1 MISAY
6 GDRQQHLLKLL
17 LATKAGLTVE
27 SLSQQLDISR
37 NAVRQHLAS
46 LELEGLVAKGV
57 THPTGGRPEQSY
69 VLTPKG
75 HELFPR
81 KYSWFSEL
89 LIESLRDETSP
100 EHLRQRF
107 IEMGKRVGAQL
118 PVMAGGPAERI
129 KQMTNIMRDLG
140 YESTMREG
148 SGQAWPSIE
157 ATNCV
162 FHHLASRFPD
172 VCQFDLAL
180 LEQAVQRPVLHEE
193 CMVKGGTACRFK
205 FQAGAQESLIQLR
218 PRPHGDTK
226 LQPSKKQAAR
236 KRS

>member
-17 LATKAGLTVE
+17 LTTKAGLTVE

-57 THPTGGRPEQSY
+57 TRPTGGRPEQSY

-118 PVMAGGPAERI
+118 PGMTGGPAERI
-129 KQMTNIMRDLG
+129 KQMTNVMRDLG
-140 YESTMREG
+140 YESTMRGG
-148 SGQAWPSIE
+148 SSRRGRRSRPQI
-157 ATNCV
+157 
-162 FHHLASRFPD
+162 ASFITSRAGFPM
-172 VCQFDLAL
+172 CA
-180 LEQAVQRPVLHEE
+180 
-193 CMVKGGTACRFK
+193 
-205 FQAGAQESLIQLR
+205 SLISPCWNR
-218 PRPHGDTK
+218 SCNV
-226 LQPSKKQAAR
+226 PSCTRNAW
-236 KRS
+236 

>member
-17 LATKAGLTVE
+17 LATKTGLTVE
-27 SLSQQLDISR
+27 ALSQQLDISR
-37 NAVRQHLAS
+37 NAVRQHLAA

-57 THPTGGRPEQSY
+57 THPTRGRPEQLY
-69 VLTPKG
+69 ELTAKG

-89 LIESLRDETSP
+89 LIESLREETSP

-118 PVMAGGPAERI
+118 PAIAGGPAERI
-129 KQMTNIMRDLG
+129 KQMTNVMRDLG
-140 YESTMREG
+140 YESTTREG
-148 SGQAWPSIE
+148 SGQAWPVIE

-180 LEQAVQRPVLHEE
+180 LEKVVERPVLHEE
-193 CMVKGGTACRFK
+193 CMVKGGTVCRFK
-205 FQAGAQESLIQLR
+205 FQTGEPAPLLQLH
-218 PRPHGDTK
+218 PRAKEDTK
-226 LQPSKKQAAR
+226 PSRKQVWR
-236 KRS
+236 KSG

>member
-6 GDRQQHLLKLL
+6 GERQQHLLKLL

-27 SLSQQLDISR
+27 ALSQQLDISR
-37 NAVRQHLAS
+37 NAVRQHLAA
-46 LELEGLVAKGV
+46 LELDGLVAKGV
-57 THPTGGRPEQSY
+57 THRTGGRPEQLY

-100 EHLRQRF
+100 EQLRHRF

-118 PVMAGGPAERI
+118 PGIVGGPKERI
-129 KQMTNIMRDLG
+129 KQMTSVMRDLG
-140 YESTMREG
+140 YESTLRER

-172 VCQFDLAL
+172 VCEFDLAL
-180 LEQAVQRPVLHEE
+180 LEQVVQRPVLHEE
-193 CMVKGGTACRFK
+193 CMVKGGTACRFN
-205 FQAGAQESLIQLR
+205 FQAGTQEPLIQLR
-218 PRPHGDTK
+218 PQTQESTK
-226 LQPSKKQAAR
+226 SSDKRVLR

>member
-1 MISAY
+1 MLSAY
-6 GDRQQHLLKLL
+6 GTRQQHLLKLL
-17 LATKAGLTVE
+17 LGAKAGLTVE
-27 SLSQQLDISR
+27 ALSQQLEISR
-37 NAVRQHLAS
+37 NAVRQHLAV
-46 LELEGLVAKGV
+46 LELEGLVTKGV
-57 THPTGGRPEQSY
+57 THPTGGRPEQLY

-89 LIESLRDETSP
+89 LIESLREEMSP
-100 EHLRQRF
+100 EQLRQRF
-107 IEMGKRVGAQL
+107 AEMGKRVGAHF
-118 PVMAGGPAERI
+118 PGIAGGPADRI
-129 KQMTNIMRDLG
+129 KQMTSVMRDLG

-162 FHHLASRFPD
+162 FHHLATRFPD

-180 LEQAVQRPVLHEE
+180 LEQVVQRPVLHEE
-193 CMVKGGTACRFK
+193 CMVKGGTVCRFK
-205 FQAGAQESLIQLR
+205 FQTGEQVPLIQLR
-218 PRPHGDTK
+218 PRSHRDA
-226 LQPSKKQAAR
+226 QPSRKHASR

>member
-17 LATKAGLTVE
+17 LANKAGLTVE
-27 SLSQQLDISR
+27 ALSQQLDVSR
-37 NAVRQHLAS
+37 NAVRQHLAA
-46 LELEGLVAKGV
+46 LELEGLVTKGV
-57 THPTGGRPEQSY
+57 TNPTRGRPEQLY
-69 VLTPKG
+69 ELTAKG
-75 HELFPR
+75 QELFPR

-89 LIESLRDETSP
+89 LIESLREETSP
-100 EHLRQRF
+100 EQLRQRF

-118 PVMAGGPAERI
+118 PGIAGGPSERI
-129 KQMTNIMRDLG
+129 KQMTSVMRDLG
-140 YESTMREG
+140 YESTIREG
-148 SGQAWPSIE
+148 SGQAWPTIE

-180 LEQAVQRPVLHEE
+180 LEQVVQRPVLHEE

-205 FQAGAQESLIQLR
+205 FQTAEQKSLIQLR
-218 PRPHGDTK
+218 SRSHEDTK
-226 LQPSKKQAAR
+226 PSKKQLAR
-236 KRS
+236 KRA

>member
-17 LATKAGLTVE
+17 LATKPGLTVE
-27 SLSQQLDISR
+27 ALSQELDISR
-37 NAVRQHLAS
+37 NAVRQHLAA
-46 LELEGLVAKGV
+46 LELEGLVTKGV
-57 THPTGGRPEQSY
+57 THPTRGRPEQLY
-69 VLTPKG
+69 ELTAKG

-89 LIESLRDETSP
+89 LIESLREESSP
-100 EHLRQRF
+100 EELRQRF
-107 IEMGKRVGAQL
+107 IEMGRRVGAHL
-118 PVMAGGPAERI
+118 PGIAGGPAERI
-129 KQMTNIMRDLG
+129 KQMTSVMRDLG

-148 SGQAWPSIE
+148 SGGEWPSIE

-180 LEQAVQRPVLHEE
+180 LEQVVQRPVLHEE

-205 FQAGAQESLIQLR
+205 FQTGEPAPLIQLV
-218 PRPHGDTK
+218 PRSQAGTK
-226 LQPSKKQAAR
+226 SSKKPALR

>member
-1 MISAY
+1 MT
-6 GDRQQHLLKLL
+6 D
-17 LATKAGLTVE
+17 
-27 SLSQQLDISR
+27 
-37 NAVRQHLAS
+37 
-46 LELEGLVAKGV
+46 
-57 THPTGGRPEQSY
+57 
-69 VLTPKG
+69 
-75 HELFPR
+75 
-81 KYSWFSEL
+81 
-89 LIESLRDETSP
+89 
-100 EHLRQRF
+100 
-107 IEMGKRVGAQL
+107 
-118 PVMAGGPAERI
+118 GPAERI
-129 KQMTNIMRDLG
+129 KQITNIMRDLG

-205 FQAGAQESLIQLR
+205 FQPGAQESLIQVR
-218 PRPHGDTK
+218 SHPHGDTK
-226 LQPSKKQAAR
+226 PQLSKKQAAR

>member
-17 LATKAGLTVE
+17 LAAKRGMTVE
-27 SLSQQLDISR
+27 ALSQQLDISR
-37 NAVRQHLAS
+37 NAVRQHLAA

-57 THPTGGRPEQSY
+57 THPTGGRPEQLY
-69 VLTPKG
+69 ELTAKG

-89 LIESLRDETSP
+89 LIESLREESSP
-100 EHLRQRF
+100 EELRQRF
-107 IEMGKRVGAQL
+107 IEMGKRVGAHL
-118 PVMAGGPAERI
+118 PGIAGAPAERI
-129 KQMTNIMRDLG
+129 RQMASVMRDLG
-140 YESTMREG
+140 YESAVREG
-148 SGQAWPSIE
+148 SGDAWPTIE

-180 LEQAVQRPVLHEE
+180 LEHAVQRPVVHEE

-205 FQAGAQESLIQLR
+205 FQTGERAPLMQLV
-218 PRPHGDTK
+218 PRSQGSTK
-226 LQPSKKQAAR
+226 PSKKPPLR

>member
-6 GDRQQHLLKLL
+6 GDRRQQLLKLL
-17 LATKAGLTVE
+17 LVTKAGMTVE
-27 SLSQQLDISR
+27 ALSQELDISR

-46 LELEGLVAKGV
+46 LELDGLVAKGV
-57 THPTGGRPEQSY
+57 THPTGGRPEQLY

-89 LIESLRDETSP
+89 LIESLRDETTS
-100 EHLRQRF
+100 EQLRQRF

-118 PVMAGGPAERI
+118 PGIVGGPAERI
-129 KQMTNIMRDLG
+129 KQMTSVMRDLG
-140 YESTMREG
+140 YESTMREGG

-180 LEQAVQRPVLHEE
+180 LEQVVQRPVLHED

-205 FQAGAQESLIQLR
+205 FQPGAQDSLIQLR
-218 PRPHGDTK
+218 PRTQGDTR
-226 LQPSKKQAAR
+226 PSKKQVVR

>member
-6 GDRQQHLLKLL
+6 GDRQQRLLKLL
-17 LATKAGLTVE
+17 LATKTGLTVE
-27 SLSQQLDISR
+27 GLSQQLDISR
-37 NAVRQHLAS
+37 NAVRQHLAA
-46 LELEGLVAKGV
+46 LELEGLVTKGV
-57 THPTGGRPEQSY
+57 THPTRGRPEQLY
-69 VLTPKG
+69 ELTAKG

-89 LIESLRDETSP
+89 LIESLREEASP
-100 EHLRQRF
+100 EQLRQRF
-107 IEMGKRVGAQL
+107 IEMGKRVGAHL
-118 PVMAGGPAERI
+118 PGIAGGPAERI
-129 KQMTNIMRDLG
+129 KQMTNVMRDLG

-148 SGQAWPSIE
+148 SGPALPSIE

-180 LEQAVQRPVLHEE
+180 LEQVVQRPVVHEE
-193 CMVKGGTACRFK
+193 CMVKGGAACRFK
-205 FQAGAQESLIQLR
+205 FQAGEQDSLIQFH
-218 PRPHGDTK
+218 PRSHEDIN
-226 LQPSKKQAAR
+226 PSKKHATG

>member
-6 GDRQQHLLKLL
+6 GDRQQQLLKFL

-27 SLSQQLDISR
+27 GLSQQLNISR

-46 LELEGLVAKGV
+46 LELEGLVSKGG
-57 THPTGGRPEQSY
+57 THPTGGRPEQLY
-69 VLTPKG
+69 ELTAKG

-89 LIESLRDETSP
+89 LIESLLEETNP
-100 EHLRQRF
+100 EQLRQRF

-118 PVMAGGPAERI
+118 PGMAGGPAERI
-129 KQMTNIMRDLG
+129 KQMTSVMRDLG
-140 YESTMREG
+140 YESTTREG
-148 SGQAWPSIE
+148 STDAWPSIE

-180 LEQAVQRPVLHEE
+180 LEQAVQRPVVHED
-193 CMVKGGTACRFK
+193 CMVKGGSACRFT
-205 FQAGAQESLIQLR
+205 FQTGQPESLIQLH
-218 PRPHGDTK
+218 PRSHGNVK
-226 LQPSKKQAAR
+226 PSKKHASR
-236 KRS
+236 KRA

>member
-6 GDRQQHLLKLL
+6 GDRQQRLLKLL
-17 LATKAGLTVE
+17 LATKPGLTVE
-27 SLSQQLDISR
+27 ALSHQLDISR
-37 NAVRQHLAS
+37 NAVRQHLAA
-46 LELEGLVAKGV
+46 LELEGLVTKGV
-57 THPTGGRPEQSY
+57 THPTRGRPEQLY
-69 VLTPKG
+69 ELTTKG

-89 LIESLRDETSP
+89 LIESLREESSP
-100 EHLRQRF
+100 EQLRQRF
-107 IEMGKRVGAQL
+107 VEMGKRVGAHL
-118 PVMAGGPAERI
+118 PGVAGGPAERI
-129 KQMTNIMRDLG
+129 EQMTSVMRDLG

-148 SGQAWPSIE
+148 SGGAWPSIE

-180 LEQAVQRPVLHEE
+180 LEQVVQRPVLHEE

-205 FQAGAQESLIQLR
+205 FLAGEPAPLIQPV
-218 PRPHGDTK
+218 PRSQGGTK
-226 LQPSKKQAAR
+226 PSRKHASSKK
-236 KRS
+236 